1 MARLALLLTGLTTVI
16 ALLGG
21 FRYLMNEW
29 LLMKLRKRQTG
40 KWLMVLAVCLLPSL
54 ADAATC
60 TKGTDC
66 YCDKV
71 QGGSLNDTAL
81 LFCEDFEAST
91 MRTNTGVGNGSP
103 YYGPWYDATGQTGN
117 RGNNSYWNKK
127 YGNGVESFLWA
138 NGQPTSPTVGSACT
152 FALCTG
158 HVVWHPSNLWDGNSY
173 TPLMAIYAQDSDF
186 TSENGSLTVPTNTA
200 DGGNGVFDGNASLTW
215 RIPTGA
221 THGIAGSA
229 SFSTVT
235 ELGMTMA
242 MAYPTNSLTS
252 GIWGV
257 SGNRASWKHN
267 EWKTVNA
274 PNCGFDGLFS
284 FYNQEGP
291 IEGIPF
297 AGFIG
302 AFGSDCLGG
311 HYSGSIVSQDAG
323 SASLIGGA
331 NGVYWN
337 TPSGYSQP
345 TDWPFGTW
353 GCVRGHIVIGATNE
367 TLKIW
372 FQGPNDSAERLLI
385 DVTYTKAGLDNVG
398 GYDAMKWNAYAN
410 TNQGG
415 GYTATTALTFRY
427 EDNVHVRQG
436 VPVSCAQIGFTGGG
450 SGGTIALFLNE
461 AAPYL
466 APIATSMIWQFRA
479 SILSG
484 MLAVWMMGG
493 AFLSL
498 TTQKTKQISYTA
510 ATATMHGVV
519 KVLEKV
525 AHKGGRHDS

>member
-1 MARLALLLTGLTTVI
+1 MRVI
-16 ALLGG
+16 V
-21 FRYLMNEW
+21 
-29 LLMKLRKRQTG
+29 
-40 KWLMVLAVCLLPSL
+40 VLVLFLISSPAWS
-54 ADAATC
+54 ASC

-81 LFCEDFEAST
+81 LFCEDFEAPT
-91 MRTNTGVGNGSP
+91 LRNDQGVGNGSP
-103 YYGPWYDATGQTGN
+103 YYGPWYDATGQSGN
-117 RGNNSYWNKK
+117 RGVNSYWNRK
-127 YGNGVESFLWA
+127 YGNGVSGFLWA
-138 NGQPTSPTVGSACT
+138 SGEPSSPTVGAACG
-152 FALCTG
+152 FANCSG
-158 HVVWHPSNLWDGNSY
+158 HVVWDSSDRWDGNAY
-173 TPLMAIYAQDSDF
+173 GPYMAIYDAASDF
-186 TSENGSLTVPTNTA
+186 TAENGALTQPSNA
-200 DGGNGVFDGNASLTW
+200 ANGGSNGCFDGNACLSW

-221 THGIAGSA
+221 THGIAGQA
-229 SFSTVT
+229 SFTNVT
-235 ELGMTMA
+235 EIGLTMA

-274 PNCGFDGLFS
+274 PNCGFDGLFA

-302 AFGSDCLGG
+302 AFGSGCTGG
-311 HYSGSIVSQDAG
+311 GYSGSIVSQNAG
-323 SASLIGGA
+323 AASLIGGG

-337 TPSGYSQP
+337 SPSGYSQP

-367 TLKIW
+367 TLKVW

-398 GYDAMKWNAYAN
+398 GYDGMKWNAYAN

-427 EDNVHVRQG
+427 EDNVHVRNG

-450 SGGTIALFLNE
+450 GGGVGGDN
-461 AAPYL
+461 
-466 APIATSMIWQFRA
+466 PIGIKRMSPMINLRR
-479 SILSG
+479 G
-484 MLAVWMMGG
+484 
-493 AFLSL
+493 
-498 TTQKTKQISYTA
+498 
-510 ATATMHGVV
+510 
-519 KVLEKV
+519 
-525 AHKGGRHDS
+525 